1 VKRRIAAWFNLAYRF
16 GRHVL
21 TLPARPLRRGRDAR
35 LFLDAVLPEGYVP
48 LTPAERDD
56 YPASMGCVGCGICA
70 IACPAIRESPASAWR
85 EPWTFVVGAARSIDR
100 ARLAA
105 SLVPC
110 SRCAACTACCPAGVP
125 IPRLVALLERMA
137 ARSVSSRAGGTS
149 DPGID
154 RKPPA
159 PAGAPTGEDHA
170 RPPIADRR
178 GAGPEE
184 P

>member
-1 VKRRIAAWFNLAYRF
+1 VRRRITAWLNLAYRF

-21 TLPARPLRRGRDAR
+21 TLPARPLRRGREAR

-56 YPASMGCVGCGICA
+56 YPAFMGCIGCGLCA
-70 IACPAIRESPASAWR
+70 IACPAIRESPGSAWQ

-100 ARLAA
+100 APLAA
-105 SLVPC
+105 GLAPC
-110 SRCAACTACCPAGVP
+110 PRCAACTAYCPAGVP
-125 IPRLVALLERMA
+125 IPRLVALVERMA
-137 ARSVSSRAGGTS
+137 AGAGGRPAGRAQWPEGART
-149 DPGID
+149 
-154 RKPPA
+154 PPA

-170 RPPIADRR
+170 RPPIVDRH

-184 P
+184 R